1 MKSFIKM
8 CVAIGAVAALVVAGN
23 VRADEQSPA
32 ALVKTRITQLQED
45 THGRASEFKQ
55 HPNELRD
62 LLAKNIS
69 PIADFPRISQMVM
82 GRYNRLASPEQ
93 RARFAK
99 VFEKSTI
106 DTLTQGLLSINY
118 DSLSVNNLSQQ
129 QRYDDQ
135 ANVSAVVKGTNGQDY
150 PVSFTMAKR
159 GGEWKVINV
168 IVNGINLGLTFRNQF
183 DQSMRQH
190 NRDFD
195 AVISSWDPSQAINK
209 IQNGGDS
216 E

>member
-1 MKSFIKM
+1 MKLFFKM
-8 CVAIGAVAALVVAGN
+8 CVAIGAVAALVMAGN
-23 VRADEQSPA
+23 VRADEQSPVD
-32 ALVKTRITQLQED
+32 LVKTRITQLQQD
-45 THGRASEFKQ
+45 THGRAAEFKQ

-82 GRYNRLASPEQ
+82 GRYNRLASAEQ
-93 RARFAK
+93 RANFAR

-118 DSLSVNNLSQQ
+118 DSLEVNNLNQQ

-135 ANVSAVVKGTNGQDY
+135 ANVSAEVKGTNGQNY
-150 PVSFTMAKR
+150 PVSFTMSKR
-159 GGEWKVINV
+159 NGEWKVINV

-195 AVISSWDPSQAINK
+195 AVINSWDPSQAIDK
-209 IQNGGDS
+209 IQDGGDS
-216 E
+216 